1 MTSLPAGGSGP
12 TPDSYAAF
20 LTGKL
25 WTHEAQGFTVAL
37 TDLPDYLKPH
47 QKDLVRLGLAKGRY
61 AYWADTGLGKTRI
74 ELETGRQVHRL
85 VGGNVLIVAP
95 LGVAYQTIREG
106 QALGIEVCYC
116 RSQDEVKPGL
126 TITNYEMLHAFD
138 ADAFVCVILDESS
151 ILKNYAG
158 KATDQI
164 ITMFARTPYR
174 FAATAT
180 PAPND
185 HTEIG
190 THAEF
195 LGVMTRTEMLASF
208 FVHDGGDT
216 NTWRLKGHAESEFWR
231 WVSTWAAVV
240 RRPSDLGHDDTGYD
254 LPELRIRRHKLRAGS
269 DTPGALFALPATTL
283 TGQRQAKRDSL
294 TDRCQAVA
302 DLVAAESVEA
312 WLIWCDLNEEG
323 DLLERLIPGAV
334 QIKGADT
341 REHKETTMLGF
352 AEGTVRVLITKARIA
367 GFGMNWQQAARM
379 AFASVNHSYEQFY
392 QCVRR
397 EWRFGQTRDVEV
409 HVVYSEGEGLIIDNL
424 ARKEADADR
433 MAEQMARYVRFE
445 HVDEARGR
453 DQDEYNPQIEMT
465 LPVWLGGAA

>member
-1 MTSLPAGGSGP
+1 MS
-12 TPDSYAAF
+12 SYTAFIAA
-20 LTGKL
+20 KL
-25 WTHEAQGFTVAL
+25 WSHEAQGFAVTL
-37 TDLPDYLKPH
+37 TELPDYLKPH

-74 ELETGRQVHRL
+74 ELETGRQVHQRT
-85 VGGNVLIVAP
+85 GGDVLIVAP

-106 QALGIEVCYC
+106 QALGIEVRYC
-116 RSQDEVKPGL
+116 RGQDEVRPGL

-138 ADAFVCVILDESS
+138 AEAFVCVILDESS

-158 KATDQI
+158 KTTDQI

-216 NTWRLKGHAESEFWR
+216 NTWRLKGHAQSEFWR

-240 RRPSDLGHDDTGYD
+240 RRPSDMGHDDTGYD
-254 LPELRIRRHKLRAGS
+254 LPPLRIHRHKLTS
-269 DTPGALFALPATTL
+269 DAVTEGALFALPAATL

-294 TDRCQAVA
+294 RERCEKVA
-302 DLVAAESVEA
+302 ALVAAEPDEQ
-312 WLIWCDLNEEG
+312 WLVWCDLNEEG
-323 DLLERLIPGAV
+323 DLLEHFIPGAV
-334 QIKGADT
+334 QVAGSDS
-341 REHKETTMLGF
+341 REHKESTMLGF
-352 AEGTVRVLITKARIA
+352 AEGTVRVLITKAKIA
-367 GFGMNWQQAARM
+367 GFGMNWQGAARM

-397 EWRFGQTRDVEV
+397 EWRFGQTRPVEV
-409 HVVYSEGEGLIIDNL
+409 HVIYSEGEGLIIDNL
-424 ARKEADADR
+424 ARKEENAQR

-445 HVDEARGR
+445 QVGEARGR
-453 DQDEYNPQIEMT
+453 DSDPYDPQTPMI
-465 LPVWLGGAA
+465 LPKWLGGAA